1 MKCKDCE
8 YFHIIQEPL
17 RGTGGLFDCGRAKCD
32 KYNLCIDFT
41 NHRKLSNLVCVL
53 DDTKRDSLI
62 KDTDNSKTITNGDM
76 IKLLWNIK
84 NIDEKTATVFC
95 DVGKLGLLSISLEW
109 WNAPF
114 RKVDEDE

>member
-1 MKCKDCE
+1 MTQD
-8 YFHIIQEPL
+8 
-17 RGTGGLFDCGRAKCD
+17 
-32 KYNLCIDFT
+32 
-41 NHRKLSNLVCVL
+41 
-53 DDTKRDSLI
+53 
-62 KDTDNSKTITNGDM
+62 TITNGDM

-114 RKVDEDE
+114 RKVDEDDTISIKQRNHE

>member
-1 MKCKDCE
+1 MTQD
-8 YFHIIQEPL
+8 
-17 RGTGGLFDCGRAKCD
+17 
-32 KYNLCIDFT
+32 
-41 NHRKLSNLVCVL
+41 
-53 DDTKRDSLI
+53 
-62 KDTDNSKTITNGDM
+62 TITNGDM